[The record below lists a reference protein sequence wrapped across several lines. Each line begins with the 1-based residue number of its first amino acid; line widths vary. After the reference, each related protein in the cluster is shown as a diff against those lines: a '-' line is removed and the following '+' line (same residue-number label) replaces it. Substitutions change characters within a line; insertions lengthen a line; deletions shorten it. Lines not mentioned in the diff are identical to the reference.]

1 MLLVVYGLSI
11 IGYGMLEVSH
21 GIMHKIKNKFHTH
34 AHDSNHHFEDHHTV
48 LYSPAASQPTD
59 NDSISPFNSYF
70 LFFEQDILILRNL
83 VAGHSCVSE
92 TLERLTPFYSTPL
105 VPPPLS

>member
-1 MLLVVYGLSI
+1 MLLVIYGLSI
-11 IGYGMLEVSH
+11 VGYGMLKLSH
-21 GIMHKIKNKFHTH
+21 GIMHTIKNKFHTH
-34 AHDSNHHFEDHHTV
+34 AHDSDHHLDDHHTV

-59 NDSISPFNSYF
+59 NDSISLFNSYF

-83 VAGHSCVSE
+83 VAGPPCVSE
-92 TLERLTPFYSTPL
+92 TLQQLTPFYCAPL